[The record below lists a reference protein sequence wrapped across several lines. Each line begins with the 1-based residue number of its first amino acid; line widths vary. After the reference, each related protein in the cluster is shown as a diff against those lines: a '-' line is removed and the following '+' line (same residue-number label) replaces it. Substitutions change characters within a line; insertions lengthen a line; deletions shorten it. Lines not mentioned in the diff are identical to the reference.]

1 MTAATREQGRGIG
14 GTSYRTAARLA
25 WSLCGL
31 ALALTALSLFLL
43 VLNHSQ
49 PNTHIYAPWL
59 DNTLTA
65 ISFAPVGA
73 LIASRHPTNSVGWV
87 LCLYGLAIS
96 VSHFCAQ
103 YAIFTLL
110 AQPDSLPAGEALA
123 WIASWILPIIVGL
136 TVFYILLFPTGRL
149 PSRRWRLLVWLTV
162 AFVVVGV
169 ISSALSPG
177 ALMGV
182 LGPIRNPF
190 GIEGFSS
197 VYYKADLFAV
207 SPLLTIAAALS
218 LFVRLSKAIGI
229 ERQQIK
235 WFVYAAA
242 ANVSGTTLAY
252 IVPGVLD
259 TPLWFERAGFAL
271 NIATIPAVPIAIGI
285 AILRYRLY
293 DIDLI
298 INRTLV
304 YGSLTASLVLLYV
317 GGVLALQGTFRT
329 LTGQESQ
336 LAVVVSTLTIAA
348 LFNPLR
354 RRIQSFI
361 DRRFYRRKY
370 DARKTLEG
378 FHARLREEVD
388 LDSLAA
394 NLVSVVKDTMQPAH
408 VSVWLRAD
416 PDSERFDRV
425 ESETSGSEKQ
435 ASAS

>member
-1 MTAATREQGRGIG
+1 M
-14 GTSYRTAARLA
+14 SPRTAARLA

-43 VLNHSQ
+43 ALNHSQ

-59 DNTLTA
+59 DNTLTG

-73 LIASRHPTNSVGWV
+73 LIASRHPANSVGWL
-87 LCLYGLAIS
+87 LCLYGLVIS
-96 VSHFCAQ
+96 LSHFGAQ
-103 YAIFTLL
+103 YAIYALL
-110 AQPDSLPAGEALA
+110 AQPGSLPAGGGVA
-123 WIASWILPIIVGL
+123 WIVSWTLPIIIGL
-136 TVFYILLFPTGRL
+136 NVFYILLFPTGRL
-149 PSRRWRLLVWLTV
+149 PSRRWRALAWLTV
-162 AFVVVGV
+162 AFFVVGV
-169 ISSALSPG
+169 ISSALAPG
-177 ALMGV
+177 ALMGA
-182 LGPIRNPF
+182 LGPIRNPL
-190 GIEGFSS
+190 GIGVLSD
-197 VYYKADLFAV
+197 VYYGAALFIV
-207 SPLLTIAAALS
+207 SPLLTIAAASS
-218 LFVRLSKAIGI
+218 LFVRLRRATGI

-242 ANVSGTTLAY
+242 ANVGSSTLAY
-252 IVPGVLD
+252 TVPGVLD
-259 TPLWFERAGFAL
+259 TPLWFEWAGFAL

-285 AILRYRLY
+285 AILRYRLF

-298 INRTLV
+298 INQTLV

-317 GGVLALQGTFRT
+317 GGVLALQGTFRA

-354 RRIQSFI
+354 RRFQSFI

-370 DARKTLEG
+370 DGRKTLDA
-378 FHARLREEVD
+378 FNTRLKDEVD

-394 NLVSVVKDTMQPAH
+394 NLVSVVKDTMQPSQ

-425 ESETSGSEKQ
+425 DSETSGEEKQ
-435 ASAS
+435 LSAS